1 MKKISMLFIMIIIS
15 IGLFSC
21 STSRTNDVIVAS
33 SFPIYDLTK
42 RVVGDKY
49 EVETFTPAGVEPHEF
64 EPTPSKVAKLHDA
77 ILYVENGLGFEKY
90 ELDEEIKNKTL
101 TLSDGIDVIYSNHS
115 HDDKI
120 VKEVDPHIW
129 LSLSN
134 AIKMMENVY
143 NRISLI
149 DPSNEAYY
157 KQNYLNNKVL
167 FEALDSKYEE
177 TLKNAKST
185 YLTTTH
191 EAFGYLCHEYG
202 LTQISIMGISTEDKP
217 TPQQLALIQ
226 EEIKDKGITTI
237 FSEELQSEDF
247 AKSVSE
253 TLNIKCGVLNTIEGL
268 TDKTSSDDYLT
279 LMAYNYLQIMEA
291 LC

>member
-1 MKKISMLFIMIIIS
+1 MKKISMLLIMLIIS
-15 IGLFSC
+15 MSLFSC
-21 STSRTNDVIVAS
+21 SSKSTKDVIVAS

-64 EPTPSKVAKLHDA
+64 EPTPSNVAKLHDS

-90 ELDEEIKNKTL
+90 ELDEEIRNKTL
-101 TLSDGIDVIYSNHS
+101 TLSEGIEVIYSNHL
-115 HDDKI
+115 HGGENT
-120 VKEVDPHIW
+120 KEIDPHIW
-129 LSLSN
+129 LSLPN

-143 NRISLI
+143 NKVKII
-149 DPSNEAYY
+149 DPQNESYY
-157 KQNYLNNKVL
+157 RQNYLNNKIL
-167 FEALDSKYEE
+167 FEALDSKFASE
-177 TLKNAKST
+177 LQNAKST
-185 YLTTTH
+185 YLATTH

-217 TPQQLALIQ
+217 TPQQLISIQ
-226 EEIKDKGITTI
+226 EEINDKGITTI

-253 TLNIKCGVLNTIEGL
+253 ALNIKCDVLNTIEGL
-268 TDKTSSDDYLT
+268 TDSTSAADYLT
-279 LMAYNYLQIMEA
+279 LMAFNYQRIVEA